1 MITLLCTALYC
12 ALWFVLLHAFLKH
25 SEPNRRLYLF
35 GMPLALLLHFMAT
48 SGQVVTASGYHFDFF
63 PMASAFFAVMNLIVF
78 VSSLRKPSRNLFI
91 LLLPATVLALLLSL
105 LVRSGSGLVLEL
117 SGGMAAHILL
127 SVLAYSLLTIAT
139 LQALLLTYQTGKL
152 KTHHARSVMGIF
164 PPLQTMESLLFEL
177 LWVGFVLLTLS
188 IISGV
193 LFIEDLFAQRLSH
206 KLAFTLASWLIYAA
220 LLWGRFQL
228 GWRGGR
234 AIRLVLAG
242 FLMLMLAYFGSK
254 FVIEFLLAKP

>member
-1 MITLLCTALYC
+1 MITLLCTAMYC

-25 SEPNRRLYLF
+25 REPDQRFYLAL
-35 GMPLALLLHFMAT
+35 MPLALVLHFAAA
-48 SGQVVTASGYHFDFF
+48 SGQVVVESGYHFDFF

-91 LLLPATVLALLLSL
+91 LLLPATVLAIGMSHF
-105 LVRSGSGLVLEL
+105 VRSRSGMMLEV
-117 SGGMAAHILL
+117 SAGMATHILL

-139 LQALLLTYQTGKL
+139 LQALLLTYQTSKL
-152 KTHHARSVMGIF
+152 KTHHVRSVMGIF

-188 IISGV
+188 IVSGA
-193 LFIEDLFAQRLSH
+193 LFIEDMFAQQLSH
-206 KLAFTLASWLIYAA
+206 KLVFTLVSWAIYAA